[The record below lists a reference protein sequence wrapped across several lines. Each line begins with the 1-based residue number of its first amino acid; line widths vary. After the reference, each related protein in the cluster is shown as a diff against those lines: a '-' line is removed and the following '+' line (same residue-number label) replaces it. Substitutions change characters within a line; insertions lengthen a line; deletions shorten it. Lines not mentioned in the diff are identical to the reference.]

1 MNSRNPLTLSDVQ
14 RWSRDGVHN
23 AASFAEKAH
32 KYQKRNFGGGPYVTH
47 PIAVHN
53 WLLER
58 GTVHQV
64 VLDGALLHDVLEDT
78 EVRERVLASLF
89 GDEVFQ
95 LVSELTWKR
104 NPGESYTE
112 FHERKLQLAFGLSRE
127 AARIK
132 CADIATNVGTLDLS
146 DPAQF
151 EFGRRY
157 IPSRTQILH
166 AIPRDH
172 CPEIWDAACFTVEG
186 KLADLRRR
194 LAFPTNL
201 DLHHVVGCRM
211 VDGAVLLRFSDP
223 ATATNFCKKI
233 SACLE
238 TLEGIDTQRGTY
250 RP

>member
-1 MNSRNPLTLSDVQ
+1 MQKLTLEQVQ
-14 RWSRDGVHN
+14 LWSQTGVHN

-32 KYQKRNFGGGPYVTH
+32 KYQKRDFVGGPYVTH

-53 WLLER
+53 WLLDL
-58 GTVHQV
+58 GVV
-64 VLDGALLHDVLEDT
+64 NKIVLDGALLHDVLEDT
-78 EVRERVLASLF
+78 EVREHVLASLF

-104 NPGESYTE
+104 DPKESYVK
-112 FHERKLQLAFGLSRE
+112 FHKRKLHLASWLSPN

-132 CADIATNVGTLDLS
+132 CGDIATNVGTLDLS

-157 IPSRTQILH
+157 IPSRAQILH
-166 AIPRDH
+166 AIPRSR
-172 CPEIWDAACFTVEG
+172 CPEIWDAACSVVEG
-186 KLADLRRR
+186 RLANLRRR
-194 LAFPTNL
+194 LTFPTNL
-201 DLHHVVGCRM
+201 DLHNVVGCHRN
-211 VDGAVLLRFSDP
+211 DESSVLLRFSDP
-223 ATATNFCKKI
+223 AVAANFCKKI

-238 TLEGIDTQRGTY
+238 TLEGIEIQEGAY